1 MSSLQQTSNFATGEY
16 KMKDRDGDNDYM
28 GMNIP
33 ALLMGCMALFLI
45 LLCVAGL
52 ILWVLQYP

>member
-1 MSSLQQTSNFATGEY
+1 
-16 KMKDRDGDNDYM
+16 MKDRDGDNDYM